1 MKKLFGFL
9 LILFFII
16 PLACSDDNDRV
27 YGFCY
32 CDFANGKK
40 QEYDLT
46 RLSRQEQIEQTAV
59 HNNNAAKFG
68 GKCELK

>member
-9 LILFFII
+9 LILII
-16 PLACSDDNDRV
+16 LIGCNTDVRV

-46 RLSRQEQIEQTAV
+46 HLTRPEQIAQTKV
-59 HNNNAAKFG
+59 HDANAAKFG
-68 GKCELK
+68 GHCVLE